1 MQKEENVLTIL
12 DMVSNGEI
20 SPDEG
25 VDLLEALKA
34 SHTEKHT
41 ASPYDPRTTSQ
52 VADLRS
58 ALAVAGLPDVDFE
71 SIQLLKSFGLTP
83 KRIQEM
89 AEAGFGTELH

>member
-34 SHTEKHT
+34 YCSLT
-41 ASPYDPRTTSQ
+41 ACF
-52 VADLRS
+52 L
-58 ALAVAGLPDVDFE
+58 F
-71 SIQLLKSFGLTP
+71 
-83 KRIQEM
+83 
-89 AEAGFGTELH
+89 